1 MFVGL
6 KLHDVTG
13 TVGISVQNLS
23 DNGISFLGVYRH
35 EVMLEAVVENC
46 IPHLKVL
53 LFTFLSCLDQKDAKN
68 RLMKG
73 VLAR

>member
-1 MFVGL
+1 MGL
-6 KLHDVTG
+6 KLHDVPG
-13 TVGISVQNLS
+13 TVDTSVQNLAN
-23 DNGISFLGVYRH
+23 NGISFLGVYRH
-35 EVMLEAVVENC
+35 EDMLEAVEENF

-53 LFTFLSCLDQKDAKN
+53 LFTFLRCLEQKDAKN